1 MPFQRGPSSAGAPP
15 GSVVFRGPMSQRF
28 PRVCPWWL
36 PTLFAVGVGV
46 TGCSACEDQK
56 ATEPVPELAQ
66 GPRQLTKQQAAQVLA
81 RVGEHAI
88 TLGEYAAVLERM
100 DRFQR
105 LRYQSPDRRADLL
118 KEIIDV
124 ELLAQEAKR
133 RGLDK
138 QPEAQQRMQQVLREE
153 VLRAV
158 RSRVPGPDQVAADEV
173 RRYYAEHKQEFFEP
187 ERRRV
192 AHIVMAE
199 RAKAE
204 RVLKEA
210 LGASPEQWG
219 QLVRRY
225 SLDRAPAGPQPPAEL
240 AGDMGIVARPGSDV
254 AAAPAVPDAIRT
266 AVFSIEKIG
275 GVSGQLVELDGKFHI
290 VRMVGKSDA
299 RQRSYEE
306 AERSVRVAIVRRR
319 MREAEAALEQELRK
333 KYPVSID
340 QAALKQ
346 VEVDLGR

>member
-1 MPFQRGPSSAGAPP
+1 
-15 GSVVFRGPMSQRF
+15 MSQRVK
-28 PRVCPWWL
+28 RLCPWGL
-36 PTLFAVGVGV
+36 PTILFGCIGVA
-46 TGCSACEDQK
+46 GCSACEDEK
-56 ATEPVPELAQ
+56 APQPVPTPGTQAPAKLSKE
-66 GPRQLTKQQAAQVLA
+66 QAAQVVA
-81 RVGEHAI
+81 QVGDHAI

-100 DRFQR
+100 DRFER

-124 ELLAQEAKR
+124 ELLASEAKR

-138 QPEAQQRMQQVLREE
+138 QPETQQRMQQVLREE
-153 VLRAV
+153 MLRAV

-192 AHIVMAE
+192 AHVVLAD
-199 RAKAE
+199 RSKAE
-204 RVLKEA
+204 RVLKQA
-210 LGASPEQWG
+210 LAASPEQWG
-219 QLVRRY
+219 QLVRRQ
-225 SLDRAPAGPQPPAEL
+225 SLERAPVGQDIPAEL
-240 AGDMGIVARPGSDV
+240 AGDMGIVTRSSSDL
-254 AAAPAVPDAIRT
+254 ADAPTVPEAIRA
-266 AVFSIEKIG
+266 AVFSIQKIG
-275 GVSGQLVELDGKFHI
+275 GVFGQLVEVNGKWHI
-290 VRMVGKSDA
+290 VRLIGKSEA

-319 MREAEAALEQELRK
+319 MRDAEEALEQELRK

-346 VEVDLGR
+346 VEVKLGR